1 MQKANSVIHEAG
13 TSQHRRRLRVY
24 HLIMWA
30 TKMLFRHQSC
40 STSRFW
46 CLIKMLL
53 LISLIRRQCWCPHLA
68 DLLCL
73 KSRRPSVR
81 DIGGRQVI
89 DSVHV
94 VFIVAGTFLIIVI
107 IMESRIDYSWGVPHI
122 CATTVPNAREYVSK
136 RQVIDIGIGRSP
148 GINKINFYTENIDQ
162 SIAPSLH
169 QSWQQF
175 HSQMTNGK

>member
-13 TSQHRRRLRVY
+13 PSQHRRRLKVY
-24 HLIMWA
+24 HLIMWGR
-30 TKMLFRHQSC
+30 KMLFRHQSC

-53 LISLIRRQCWCPHLA
+53 LISLTRRHWCPHLA

-73 KSRRPSVR
+73 KSWRPSVR
-81 DIGGRQVI
+81 DIGGGQVI

-122 CATTVPNAREYVSK
+122 CATTVPNAREYVSL
-136 RQVIDIGIGRSP
+136 RQVIDIKIGRSP
-148 GINKINFYTENIDQ
+148 GTNIQ
-162 SIAPSLH
+162 
-169 QSWQQF
+169 
-175 HSQMTNGK
+175 N

>member
-13 TSQHRRRLRVY
+13 PSQHRRRLKVY
-24 HLIMWA
+24 HLIMWGR
-30 TKMLFRHQSC
+30 KMLFRHQSC

-53 LISLIRRQCWCPHLA
+53 LISLTRRHWCPHLA

-94 VFIVAGTFLIIVI
+94 VIIVAGAFLIIVI
-107 IMESRIDYSWGVPHI
+107 IMEWTIDHSWGVPY
-122 CATTVPNAREYVSK
+122 VPPSFPMLENTFPK
-136 RQVIDIGIGRSP
+136 GRSLTS
-148 GINKINFYTENIDQ
+148 GLVALLELTKLTFIRRILTNL
-162 SIAPSLH
+162 SL
-169 QSWQQF
+169 
-175 HSQMTNGK
+175 